1 MREVRPR
8 VLCAGIY
15 LADRENTAQH
25 VTDILSRSRTIDVV
39 QRWIA
44 LAPAG
49 GAAEVAGT
57 LAVMTQQAPK
67 CPLLNQLLRDIDSF
81 DWVFLVD
88 DDIEIAEGFGDALI
102 AAARYLDFALFQPAR
117 TLDSYIDHPFVARF
131 AGLLARRT
139 RFVEIGPVVGMRRDA
154 ARLLLPFDER
164 STMGWGLDFV
174 WPARIEK
181 AGLRMGIIDAV
192 PVAHRIRKPAS
203 GYYRT
208 DALHE
213 MDQTLAGEPHL
224 DASEAFRVLQVFT

>member
-1 MREVRPR
+1 VQEVRPR

-25 VTDILSRSRTIDVV
+25 VTDVLSRSRTIDVV

-49 GAAEVAGT
+49 GPADVAGT
-57 LAVMTQQAPK
+57 LAVVKQQVPK

-81 DWVFLVD
+81 DWIFLID

-102 AAARYLDFALFQPAR
+102 AVAAHLDFALFQPAR
-117 TLDSYIDHPFVARF
+117 THDSYIDHPFVAQF
-131 AGLLARRT
+131 TGLLARQT

-192 PVAHRIRKPAS
+192 PVAHRLRKPTS
-203 GYYRT
+203 GYHRAG
-208 DALHE
+208 ALHE
-213 MDQTLAGEPHL
+213 MARTLAGEPHL
-224 DASEAFRVLQVFT
+224 DASEAFSILQVYS